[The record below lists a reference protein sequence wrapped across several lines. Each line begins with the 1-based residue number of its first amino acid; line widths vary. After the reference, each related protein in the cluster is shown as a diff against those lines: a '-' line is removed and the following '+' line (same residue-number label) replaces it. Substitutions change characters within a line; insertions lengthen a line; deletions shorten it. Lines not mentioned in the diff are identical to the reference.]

1 VHDLVLTD
9 HTGSNFLPFVM
20 MYWLPSWT
28 CAHLI
33 TFVILSR
40 GRYGYQPLPPSWLI
54 HTYAHRFQWC
64 VVRLAV
70 GECIDRLS
78 TRNVLKWVVPPFSFM
93 LYTNPCYNPNF
104 SIPSLTL
111 LYIYNLALSS
121 STCSLHYITF
131 MKGRYKYQTQGNK
144 WEGLFCSTFLVT
156 PNDLLSSNALI
167 HCCIGYTTLQ

>member
-1 VHDLVLTD
+1 MHDLVRTE
-9 HTGSNFLPFVM
+9 HTGSNFLSLCDHVFASLLKMCSP
-20 MYWLPSWT
+20 YNL
-28 CAHLI
+28 HNY
-33 TFVILSR
+33 SR

-54 HTYAHRFQWC
+54 HTYARRFQWC

-70 GECIDRLS
+70 GERIDRLS
-78 TRNVLKWVVPPFSFM
+78 TRNVLKRVVPPFSF
-93 LYTNPCYNPNF
+93 LLSTDPCYNPNF

-144 WEGLFCSTFLVT
+144 WKNFSV
-156 PNDLLSSNALI
+156 A
-167 HCCIGYTTLQ
+167 HY